1 MFAKNSYMKTSTK
14 IILILFAITS
24 IASVILFPNITS
36 SIKIEGKTLLF
47 NFTVEAYI
55 TLALLVFSS
64 VFAMILYFRFLHT
77 LSINKVLF
85 FSTLPFTLI
94 YGALLFFIASLN
106 SFQNGTVD
114 SVKAI
119 LNISQEN
126 QYNTFLWAIL
136 LTIIYILILFIV
148 YFFVTKPVFR
158 MEKLLERLG
167 DGKIKE
173 KKFNLGGGKQFD
185 QIGHSLLKINNNYKS
200 LSSNNDFDLANTS
213 IPKLYQKNFPDETIQ
228 KLNYGKVA
236 VEKVVVLVCKL
247 QENGNDP
254 SIANNYKLLNMYL
267 NLINPLIKRF
277 NGIGD
282 DSSKSCL
289 CGVFFKSEDGLDC
302 AHAICRAIKI
312 KTKNFEKSNIQVF
325 ISVDYKE
332 IEFVKNQNG
341 KIVIAENSIK
351 FNENIVDF
359 GKLLNCNLIFTQELL
374 NSLPANYF
382 LKYRYIGKLNFNE
395 EFALFESIEIFGRH
409 KRDLQD
415 KNKQLY
421 EKAVMF
427 FNQNQYKKKKII
439 FEDLLKY
446 NSNDKASF
454 VYFNQCKNKI
464 I

>member
-1 MFAKNSYMKTSTK
+1 MFAKNSYMKISTK
-14 IILILFAITS
+14 IILILFAIIS

-36 SIKIEGKTLLF
+36 SIKIEGKTLSF

-106 SFQNGTVD
+106 SFQNETVD

-200 LSSNNDFDLANTS
+200 
-213 IPKLYQKNFPDETIQ
+213 Y
-228 KLNYGKVA
+228 
-236 VEKVVVLVCKL
+236 
-247 QENGNDP
+247 
-254 SIANNYKLLNMYL
+254 
-267 NLINPLIKRF
+267 
-277 NGIGD
+277 
-282 DSSKSCL
+282 
-289 CGVFFKSEDGLDC
+289 
-302 AHAICRAIKI
+302 
-312 KTKNFEKSNIQVF
+312 
-325 ISVDYKE
+325 
-332 IEFVKNQNG
+332 
-341 KIVIAENSIK
+341 
-351 FNENIVDF
+351 
-359 GKLLNCNLIFTQELL
+359 
-374 NSLPANYF
+374 
-382 LKYRYIGKLNFNE
+382 
-395 EFALFESIEIFGRH
+395 
-409 KRDLQD
+409 
-415 KNKQLY
+415 
-421 EKAVMF
+421 
-427 FNQNQYKKKKII
+427 
-439 FEDLLKY
+439 
-446 NSNDKASF
+446 
-454 VYFNQCKNKI
+454 
-464 I
+464 